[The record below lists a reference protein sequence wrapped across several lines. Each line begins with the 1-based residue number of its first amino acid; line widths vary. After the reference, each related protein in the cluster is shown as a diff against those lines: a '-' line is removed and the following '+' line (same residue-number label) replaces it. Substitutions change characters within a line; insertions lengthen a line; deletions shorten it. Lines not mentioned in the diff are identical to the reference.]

1 MATADLAEA
10 IKAIPSKKEEL
21 RKAFEALQSF
31 SPAIASFTL
40 KWRDLEDHFS
50 SIERSIDLRLK
61 ELESKSISA
70 TPPPPAAAVVK
81 DEADADDEAEA
92 VSRRELRSLC
102 MKMDGVG
109 LRSYIVENRKDLPVI
124 KNELDAAIG
133 SASDPSKLVL
143 DAMDGF
149 HRPKS
154 EGEKEGNLQA
164 IRRTCLN
171 LLERLRVVAPE
182 IKPSV
187 REKAREL
194 AVEWKRKISDGAE
207 NVLAFLQFVASYG
220 PLILS
225 HNVTCHLRRILPR
238 RPGFFFLD
246 RLPPLILL
254 VHFFFTYL
262 LIKGLKDLIG
272 GLNSKGRQLDAVKFI
287 HALNLMDK
295 YPPVPILKAY
305 LKESKKAAQE
315 VRKKGNSSVK
325 SQNEAIV
332 KELAALKAVIG
343 AIKEYKLESE
353 YPCETLKKRIA
364 QLEQQ
369 RAGTKRKATAAVD
382 SSANAEKQQQQHY
395 NKRPR
400 STIKTPAAES
410 QSVPLV
416 QNQSQLGLIHQ
427 APYMGSAGSYARPT
441 SGDFYGRS
449 GPIISGTHLGLHSGS
464 SVPGTSLGL
473 GGSQLP
479 RSYLYPSE
487 PLAGSSLYD
496 RPGTYGGAP
505 LPPYGSSLYPYDMGR
520 NM

>member
-10 IKAIPSKKEEL
+10 IKAIPLKKEEL

-70 TPPPPAAAVVK
+70 TPSPPAAAVVK
-81 DEADADDEAEA
+81 AEANADGEAE
-92 VSRRELRSLC
+92 VLSRPELRSLC
-102 MKMDGVG
+102 IKMDGVG
-109 LRSYIVENRKDLPVI
+109 LRSYIVENRKDLPMI
-124 KNELDAAIG
+124 KNALDAAIRL
-133 SASDPSKLVL
+133 ASDPAKLVL

-149 HRPKS
+149 YRPKS

-187 REKAREL
+187 REKAKEL
-194 AVEWKRKISDGAE
+194 AVEWKGKILDGAE
-207 NVLAFLQFVASYG
+207 NVLAFLQLVASYG
-220 PLILS
+220 LASDFNRDEIL
-225 HNVTCHLRRILPR
+225 
-238 RPGFFFLD
+238 D
-246 RLPPLILL
+246 
-254 VHFFFTYL
+254 L
-262 LIKGLKDLIG
+262 LISVSRRKQALDLCKSLGVMENMADLIG

-315 VRKKGNSSVK
+315 VRKKGNNSIK

-353 YPCETLKKRIA
+353 YSCETLKKRIA

-369 RAGTKRKATAAVD
+369 KAGTKRKATAAVAAVD
-382 SSANAEKQQQQHY
+382 SSSNAEKQQQY
-395 NKRPR
+395 SNKRPR

-410 QSVPLV
+410 QSCVPLV
-416 QNQSQLGLIHQ
+416 QNQSQLGLIHN
-427 APYMGSAGSYARPT
+427 APYMGSAGLYARPI
-441 SGDFYGRS
+441 SGDFYGHP
-449 GPIISGTHLGLHSGS
+449 GPSISGTHLGLHSGS
-464 SVPGTSLGL
+464 SVPAASLGL
-473 GGSQLP
+473 GGNHLR

-487 PLAGSSLYD
+487 SLAGSSLYD
-496 RPGTYGGAP
+496 RPATYGGRP
-505 LPPYGSSLYPYDMGR
+505 LSPYGSSLYPYDMGM